1 MDVGVVDAGFDVLHV
16 FVAEYLPNM
25 LSLDGFYVYSRE
37 VVVWEV
43 VVIVTDAVVVDA
55 SEIVDFLVGQ
65 DVLVVPEFV
74 SILVSYGEC
83 DVNMIFEQCFG
94 AFE

>member
-1 MDVGVVDAGFDVLHV
+1 MDAGVVDAGFDVLHV

-25 LSLDGFYVYSRE
+25 LSLGGFHVYSRE

-83 DVNMIFEQCFG
+83 DVNIIFEQCFG

>member
-1 MDVGVVDAGFDVLHV
+1 VVDAGFDVLHV